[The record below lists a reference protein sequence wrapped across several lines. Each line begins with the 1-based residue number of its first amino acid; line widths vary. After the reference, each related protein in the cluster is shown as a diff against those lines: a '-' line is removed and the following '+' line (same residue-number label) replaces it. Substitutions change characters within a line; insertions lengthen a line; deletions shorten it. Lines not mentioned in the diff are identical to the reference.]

1 MFYVLTERNSYDGI
15 FFFIYKLEYSFSFSD
30 ISFKMLESNPLYN
43 QKKNMCENVIW
54 SFSFVIL

>member
-43 QKKNMCENVIW
+43 QKKTCVKM
-54 SFSFVIL
+54 SFDLFLL